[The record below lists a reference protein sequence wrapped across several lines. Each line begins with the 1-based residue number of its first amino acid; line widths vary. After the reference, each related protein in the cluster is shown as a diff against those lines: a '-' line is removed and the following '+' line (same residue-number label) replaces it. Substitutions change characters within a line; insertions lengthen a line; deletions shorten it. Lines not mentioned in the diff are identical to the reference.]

1 MKAQQAYDE
10 LAASLAP
17 RGVKASQMFGMPTLK
32 NVNGKAFA
40 GLRGE
45 TVTFRL
51 VAGTPEHAEALKL
64 PGAEPFDPG
73 MGRPMKDWV
82 QVPAKHAKHFPR
94 FADASLTRLG

>member
-1 MKAQQAYDE
+1 MTAQQVYDE

-40 GLRGE
+40 GLRGDA
-45 TVTFRL
+45 VTFRL
-51 VAGTPEHAEALKL
+51 GAGTPEHTDALKL
-64 PGAEPFDPG
+64 AGAKPFDPG

-82 QVPAKHAKHFPR
+82 EVPAKHAKHFER
-94 FADASLTRLG
+94 FAIAALDLLG